1 MKDYAPD
8 KIRNIALVGHS
19 GTGKTSLAEALLFV
33 AGATTRLG
41 TIEQGSTI
49 SDWDPDEQKRQF
61 SLNLSLLPLEWNDHK
76 INIVDNPGY
85 MDFMGEVKCGLRA
98 VELAVIT
105 VDAVSGVQVG
115 TEFVARFAEELDL
128 PSVVVINRM
137 DRDNADFS
145 GALSQAQ
152 ELIGSKCIALQIPIG
167 SQQDFA
173 GVIDLLT
180 MKAYMGENADEADI
194 PADMADEA
202 ESLREKMI
210 EAAAE
215 TDDALITKYLEG
227 EELSP
232 DELSNGLRAG
242 ILSVKVVPALA
253 TSATNM
259 IGVRRLADTITSLC
273 PSPADRFANVDGK
286 ELPADASQPLTALVW
301 SRLPHNWEGPR
312 ASDGRERRRHRRR
325 RQVGGDAD
333 RRHSWRQGT
342 SCDTP

>member
-8 KIRNIALVGHS
+8 RIRNIALVGHS

-76 INIVDNPGY
+76 VNVVDNPGY

-115 TEFVARFAEELDL
+115 TEFVARFAQELEL
-128 PSVVVINRM
+128 PAVVVINRM
-137 DRDNADFS
+137 DRDNADFTK
-145 GALSQAQ
+145 ALSQAQ
-152 ELIGSKCIALQIPIG
+152 ELIGAKCIALQIPIG

-202 ESLREKMI
+202 
-210 EAAAE
+210 
-215 TDDALITKYLEG
+215 
-227 EELSP
+227 
-232 DELSNGLRAG
+232 
-242 ILSVKVVPALA
+242 
-253 TSATNM
+253 
-259 IGVRRLADTITSLC
+259 
-273 PSPADRFANVDGK
+273 
-286 ELPADASQPLTALVW
+286 AS
-301 SRLPHNWEGPR
+301 
-312 ASDGRERRRHRRR
+312 
-325 RQVGGDAD
+325 
-333 RRHSWRQGT
+333 
-342 SCDTP
+342 